1 VTGSIA
7 FGVGFARYAELV
19 DGSGPVLDP
28 LSTFGLWSLS
38 AVLVLV
44 AALLPALGRGV
55 TYSYAITFG
64 APFGAVSVIGI
75 AYVGTRPSQLE
86 VFGYATLIGIAA
98 AIVLGTI
105 AGVLGVGLHRAVS
118 PAVRRA
124 RRRMSKI

>member
-1 VTGSIA
+1 VTRSIA
-7 FGVGFARYAELV
+7 LGVGFARYAELA
-19 DGSGPVLDP
+19 DASGLVLDS
-28 LSTFGLWSLS
+28 LSTFGLWSMS

-44 AALLPALGRGV
+44 AALPPALGRRV

-75 AYVGTRPSQLE
+75 VYVGTRPSQLG
-86 VFGYATLIGIAA
+86 VFGYAALIGIAA

-105 AGVLGVGLHRAVS
+105 AGVPGVGLNRAVS
-118 PAVRRA
+118 PAVRGT